1 MRRGENNM
9 ATSSDTIARLQQL
22 ETDATRL
29 RKLIDGMRE
38 VLFELDADA
47 RLTFLNPAW
56 TTLTGF
62 SLEASLHQRLDD
74 FLLPDNEALDFTP
87 ARLAQP
93 PSPPREVALRTAS
106 GAPLWANLSL
116 EPQRDARGCFSGAIG
131 TLSDVTKNVE
141 LNRLLTRYQE
151 ELYQLSISDPLTGLF
166 NRRHFDTQ
174 LEAILADHLRQE
186 RPVCLL
192 LIDLDGFKFIND
204 TYGHPFG
211 DEALRTTAALLREQV
226 RRNDYVA
233 RVGGDEFGM
242 VLKNTNLENAAHIA
256 RKLNASIHATRLAL
270 PVGAIQLQASIGVAE
285 APTHGRRARDLVS
298 AADVA
303 LYQSKRHGRNRIG
316 VLSQD
321 ASQAMM
327 SIFSQGFQLR
337 NALQQGRILPALQP
351 IYDVRDGK
359 PVAYEVLARMQIDG
373 ALIPAVDFIAV
384 AEELG
389 LTRDVDLH
397 IIAHALA
404 RTPAHQALFLNVD
417 LSSFS
422 DPDFVRDLRA
432 LLAPACAEGR
442 AVTIEF
448 TEREAMPLSDSLHDD
463 IQALRA
469 LGCKL
474 ALDDFGSGYSTY
486 GMLNQLRPDYLKIE
500 GAFVRGMLDNASDHK
515 IVTHIHELAQSFG
528 AQTIAECVENAATE
542 DALRAIGIRNA
553 QGNYY
558 GAPALCS

>member
-1 MRRGENNM
+1 
-9 ATSSDTIARLQQL
+9 
-22 ETDATRL
+22 
-29 RKLIDGMRE
+29 
-38 VLFELDADA
+38 
-47 RLTFLNPAW
+47 
-56 TTLTGF
+56 
-62 SLEASLHQRLDD
+62 
-74 FLLPDNEALDFTP
+74 
-87 ARLAQP
+87 
-93 PSPPREVALRTAS
+93 
-106 GAPLWANLSL
+106 
-116 EPQRDARGCFSGAIG
+116 
-131 TLSDVTKNVE
+131 
-141 LNRLLTRYQE
+141 
-151 ELYQLSISDPLTGLF
+151 
-166 NRRHFDTQ
+166 
-174 LEAILADHLRQE
+174 
-186 RPVCLL
+186 
-192 LIDLDGFKFIND
+192 
-204 TYGHPFG
+204 
-211 DEALRTTAALLREQV
+211 
-226 RRNDYVA
+226 
-233 RVGGDEFGM
+233 
-242 VLKNTNLENAAHIA
+242 
-256 RKLNASIHATRLAL
+256 
-270 PVGAIQLQASIGVAE
+270 
-285 APTHGRRARDLVS
+285 
-298 AADVA
+298 
-303 LYQSKRHGRNRIG
+303 
-316 VLSQD
+316 
-321 ASQAMM
+321 
-327 SIFSQGFQLR
+327 LR